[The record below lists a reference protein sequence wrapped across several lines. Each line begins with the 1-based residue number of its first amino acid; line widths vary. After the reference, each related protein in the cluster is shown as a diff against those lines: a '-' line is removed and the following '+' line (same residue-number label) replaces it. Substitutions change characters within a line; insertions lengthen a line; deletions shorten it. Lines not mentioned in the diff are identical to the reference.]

1 MYLIAL
7 CDDETEELNKI
18 EQMLCNYKKRHPEID
33 FVVDCFENPDKL
45 LDMVSEENYVPDL
58 IFMDIYM
65 PERMGIEVARE
76 LRDIGNISGIVF
88 VTTSKEHALEA
99 FGVNA
104 VQYLVKPLLEK
115 DLFPMLDRFFYNV
128 KEERKKYLLLR
139 IEGRIQRVGLSNIV
153 YFEAHGKTQCLYLAD
168 GTQYQQYVTMTK
180 IYEMLADYQEFVR
193 VGAAYIVNLEH
204 VDSMNARELQF
215 DNGNKIYLPRGSY
228 QTLRERYFDY
238 YCEGDNM

>member
-7 CDDETEELNKI
+7 CDDEITELNKT
-18 EQMLCNYKKRHPEID
+18 EQMLDSYKKRHPETD
-33 FVVDCFENPDKL
+33 FEVECFENADEL
-45 LDMVSEENYVPDL
+45 LYMVSEKNYVPDL

-65 PERMGIEVARE
+65 PERIGIEVARE
-76 LRDIGNISGIVF
+76 LRDMGNISGIVF

-115 DLFPMLDRFFYNV
+115 DLFPMLDRFFDNA
-128 KEERKKYLLLR
+128 EDERKKYLLLR
-139 IEGRIQRVGLSNIV
+139 IEGRIQRVALNNIV

-168 GTQYQQYVTMTK
+168 GTQCIQYITMTK
-180 IYEMLADYQEFVR
+180 IYDMLSAYQEFVR

-228 QTLRERYFDY
+228 QPLRERYFDY
-238 YCEGDNM
+238 YCEE